1 MSAGSGVVQ
10 LHALLAIASA
20 VLAAAIV
27 IVGACAGLGLVTAGR
42 GRRWM
47 DRTLLG
53 LIGAVALASVVGV
66 VVLVLVGPPR
76 EWLHLVYAAAALW
89 AVPVARAIA
98 GARAS
103 TRIGWWVAAGG
114 LVTLAALLRL
124 WGTGT

>member
-1 MSAGSGVVQ
+1 MAFVQ
-10 LHALLAIASA
+10 VHGWLAIATA
-20 VLAAAIV
+20 VIAV
-27 IVGACAGLGLVTAGR
+27 VVVVVGALAGLGILTPGR

-47 DRTLLG
+47 DRGLLA
-53 LIGAVALASVVGV
+53 LIALVAGASVAGV
-66 VVLVLVGPPR
+66 VVLVLVGPPG